1 MMSALSASMILKFSS
16 KINLSPM
23 SKKTN
28 TASVSPEVYRGRTF
42 YDTLSVHRVPHTNVS
57 AAIVT
62 KPTTVFRESNTI
74 DTNRTPDGKEYV
86 VWGADD
92 MLPYNLLDL
101 IEKDE
106 TLSTC
111 QIFNAEVCYGS
122 GLKYCTEE
130 ASSEVKSEVGD
141 FLLDNPMPDYFLGV
155 CQDFKHFNFAV
166 SVIILNEEGTKIVEL
181 HRKPACYCR
190 FCPADP
196 KTGRIT
202 KVLFAPFRNLAHTDT
217 VEEIELL
224 DPRSPWRDLQQRMGL
239 RATREN
245 GAGQEK
251 TKTRKFAILS
261 RFPGVDSMYYP
272 IPHYAAL
279 FRGSWYNIK
288 RLIGEAKM
296 SKLKNAAPIKYVIEV
311 SPRYWDNLF
320 SNRHIIDPKEQER
333 LMNEKKQEMLE
344 FLTNVEN
351 TGSVLFTPKSISL
364 DGKGES
370 PDITVT
376 PIDSKT
382 KEGGDWESDI
392 AEAVNMMC
400 FTMRVHSNL
409 VGSVP
414 GKAQT
419 NNSGSDKRELYTIA
433 QALQKPYHDILF
445 LVHEIIIRFN
455 KWKGVH
461 VDCPFIQLTT
471 LDEHTDAKEVTT
483 KNTDKNGTDS

>member
-1 MMSALSASMILKFSS
+1 MAVKNKA
-16 KINLSPM
+16 
-23 SKKTN
+23 KKSE
-28 TASVSPEVYRGRTF
+28 AAGGFFDTF
-42 YDTLSVHRVPHTNVS
+42 SVHDVPRTNVR

-62 KPTTVFRESNTI
+62 KTGTVFREADEFNI
-74 DTNRTPDGKEYV
+74 VRTHDGKEYV
-86 VWGADD
+86 SWGGDD
-92 MLPYNLLDL
+92 ELPYNIIDL

-106 TLSTC
+106 TLATC

-122 GLKYCTEE
+122 GLKYCTE
-130 ASSEVKSEVGD
+130 AAVPAVAAEVED

-155 CQDFKHFNFAV
+155 CQDLKHFNFAV
-166 SVIILNEEGTKIVEL
+166 SVIILNDDGTKIVEL

-190 FCPADP
+190 FAPPDP

-202 KVLFAPFRNLAHTDT
+202 RVLFAPFRHLSQTDT

-224 DPRSPWRDLQQRMGL
+224 DPRSPWKDLQQRMGL
-239 RATREN
+239 RASRSN
-245 GAGQEK
+245 GAGAQK
-251 TKTRKFAILS
+251 SAVRKFAILS
-261 RFPGVDSMYYP
+261 RFPGVDSMIYP

-279 FRGSWYNIK
+279 FKGSWYNIK
-288 RLIGEAKM
+288 RLIGEAKL

-311 SPRYWDNLF
+311 SQRYWDNLF
-320 SNRHIIDPKEQER
+320 ASRHIIDHKEQEK
-333 LMNEKKQEMLE
+333 LVNEKKQEMLD

-351 TGSVLFTPKSISL
+351 SGAVLFTPKSISL

-376 PIDSKT
+376 SIDSKT

-392 AEAVNMMC
+392 AEAVNMVC

-445 LVHEIIIRFN
+445 LVHQIIIRFN
-455 KWKGVH
+455 KWEGVH
-461 VDCPFIQLTT
+461 VDCPFMQLTT
-471 LDEHTDAKEVTT
+471 LDEHADAKEVTT
-483 KNTDKNGTDS
+483 TEKIENNNGSES

>member
-1 MMSALSASMILKFSS
+1 MKKANKPARKPEFYPSS
-16 KINLSPM
+16 GFFDS
-23 SKKTN
+23 
-28 TASVSPEVYRGRTF
+28 F
-42 YDTLSVHRVPHTNVS
+42 SVHQVPQTNVR

-62 KPTTVFRESNTI
+62 KTTTVFREANDLNIAT
-74 DTNRTPDGKEYV
+74 THDGTQYV
-86 VWGADD
+86 TWGADD

-122 GLKYCTEE
+122 GLKYCTEAAPE
-130 ASSEVKSEVGD
+130 AVKSEVED

-155 CQDFKHFNFAV
+155 CQDFKHYNFSI
-166 SVIILNEEGTKIVEL
+166 SVIILNDDGDKIVEL

-190 FCPADP
+190 FCPADE
-196 KTGRIT
+196 KTGKIT
-202 KVLFAPFRNLAHTDT
+202 KVLFAPFRNLAQSDT

-224 DPRSPWRDLQQRMGL
+224 DPRSPWKDLQQRMGL

-245 GAGQEK
+245 GAGTTK

-279 FRGSWYNIK
+279 FKGSWYNIK

-320 SNRHIIDPKEQER
+320 SNQHIVDPKKQEE
-333 LMNEKKQEMLE
+333 LINAKKQEMLE

-364 DGKGES
+364 DGKGETA
-370 PDITVT
+370 DITVT
-376 PIDSKT
+376 SIDSKT

-471 LDEHTDAKEVTT
+471 LDEHADAKEVSTNNNN
-483 KNTDKNGTDS
+483 KKNGPES

>member
-1 MMSALSASMILKFSS
+1 
-16 KINLSPM
+16 M
-23 SKKTN
+23 SKLT
-28 TASVSPEVYRGRTF
+28 TSPSTGEVYRAPEF
-42 YDTLSVHRVPHTNVS
+42 YDSLSVHRVPRTNVS

-62 KPTTVFRESNTI
+62 KTTSVFRESNTLI
-74 DTNRTPDGKEYV
+74 TNRTPDGTEYV
-86 VWGADD
+86 TWGGDD
-92 MLPYNLLDL
+92 MMPYHLIDL

-122 GLKYCTEE
+122 GLKYCTE
-130 ASSEVKSEVGD
+130 AAAPEVKQEVDD
-141 FLLDNPMPDYFLGV
+141 FLLDNPMADYFLGV

-166 SVIILNEEGTKIVEL
+166 SVIILNDDGTRIVEL

-196 KTGRIT
+196 KTGKIT
-202 KVLFAPFRNLAHTDT
+202 KVLFGPFRNLCHDDT

-224 DPRSPWRDLQQRMGL
+224 DPRSPWKDLQQRMGL
-239 RATREN
+239 RATRGN
-245 GAGQEK
+245 GGGK
-251 TKTRKFAILS
+251 KVTKTRKFAILS

-279 FRGSWYNIK
+279 FKGSWYNIK
-288 RLIGEAKM
+288 RLIGEAKL

-311 SPRYWDNLF
+311 SQRYWDNLF
-320 SNRHIIDPKEQER
+320 SKQHIVDPKKQQE
-333 LMNEKKQEMLE
+333 LMNQKKQEMLD

-370 PDITVT
+370 PAITVT
-376 PIDSKT
+376 SIDSKT

-445 LVHEIIIRFN
+445 TVHDIIIRFN
-455 KWKGVH
+455 KWAGVH

-471 LDEHTDAKEVTT
+471 LDEHADAKEVTT
-483 KNTDKNGTDS
+483 NKPAENEAES

>member
-1 MMSALSASMILKFSS
+1 MAKKGSKPTVTPTAYPPHTALDIF
-16 KINLSPM
+16 
-23 SKKTN
+23 
-28 TASVSPEVYRGRTF
+28 
-42 YDTLSVHRVPHTNVS
+42 SVHQVPRTNVR

-62 KPTTVFRESNTI
+62 KTNTVFREANDLNINT
-74 DTNRTPDGKEYV
+74 TPDGKQYV
-86 VWGADD
+86 TWGADD
-92 MLPYNLLDL
+92 MLPYDLLDL

-122 GLKYCTEE
+122 GLRYCTKT
-130 ASSEVKSEVGD
+130 ASPTVKAEVD
-141 FLLDNPMPDYFLGV
+141 AFLLDNPMPDYFLGV
-155 CQDFKHFNFAV
+155 CQDFKHYNFAV
-166 SVIILNEEGTKIVEL
+166 SVIILNADGTKIVEL

-190 FCPADP
+190 FCPADE
-196 KTGRIT
+196 KTGRIS
-202 KVLFAPFRNLAHTDT
+202 KILFAPFRSLSNTDT

-224 DPRSPWRDLQQRMGL
+224 DPRSPWKDLQQRMAI
-239 RATREN
+239 RATRDN
-245 GAGQEK
+245 AAGQNR
-251 TKTRKFAILS
+251 TATRKFAILS

-279 FRGSWYNIK
+279 FKGSWYNIK

-320 SNRHIIDPKEQER
+320 QNQHIVSHEER
-333 LMNEKKQEMLE
+333 QKLVDKKKQEMLE

-351 TGSVLFTPKSISL
+351 SGSVLFTPKNISL
-364 DGKGES
+364 DGKGETA
-370 PDITVT
+370 DITVT
-376 PIDSKT
+376 SIDSKT

-392 AEAVNMMC
+392 AEAVNMVC

-414 GKAQT
+414 GKTQT

-433 QALQKPYHDILF
+433 QALQKPYRDILF
-445 LVHEIIIRFN
+445 MVHNIIIN
-455 KWKGVH
+455 YNGWTGVH

-471 LDEHTDAKEVTT
+471 LDEHTDAKEVSAGANDSGTT
-483 KNTDKNGTDS
+483 ES

>member
-1 MMSALSASMILKFSS
+1 MKKANKPARKPEFYPSS
-16 KINLSPM
+16 GFFDS
-23 SKKTN
+23 
-28 TASVSPEVYRGRTF
+28 F
-42 YDTLSVHRVPHTNVS
+42 SVHHVPQTNVR

-62 KPTTVFRESNTI
+62 KTTTVFREANDLNIAT
-74 DTNRTPDGKEYV
+74 THDGTQYV
-86 VWGADD
+86 TWGADD
-92 MLPYNLLDL
+92 MFPYNLLDL

-122 GLKYCTEE
+122 GLKYCTEAAPE
-130 ASSEVKSEVGD
+130 AVKSEVED

-155 CQDFKHFNFAV
+155 CQDFKHYNFSI
-166 SVIILNEEGTKIVEL
+166 SVIILNDDGDKIVEL

-190 FCPADP
+190 FCPADE
-196 KTGRIT
+196 KTGKIT
-202 KVLFAPFRNLAHTDT
+202 KVLFAPFRNLAQSDT

-224 DPRSPWRDLQQRMGL
+224 DPRSPWKDLQQRMGL

-245 GAGQEK
+245 GAGTTK

-279 FRGSWYNIK
+279 FKGSWYNIK

-320 SNRHIIDPKEQER
+320 SNQHIVDPQKQEE
-333 LMNEKKQEMLE
+333 LINAKKQEMLE

-364 DGKGES
+364 DGKGETA
-370 PDITVT
+370 DITVT
-376 PIDSKT
+376 SIDSKT

-471 LDEHTDAKEVTT
+471 LDEHADAKEVSTNNND
-483 KNTDKNGTDS
+483 KKNGPES

>member
-1 MMSALSASMILKFSS
+1 MKDTNNQSA
-16 KINLSPM
+16 
-23 SKKTN
+23 
-28 TASVSPEVYRGRTF
+28 GRF
-42 YDTLSVHRVPHTNVS
+42 FDSFSVHQVPHTNVR

-62 KPTTVFRESNTI
+62 KTNTVFREANDLNINT
-74 DTNRTPDGKEYV
+74 THDGKQYV
-86 VWGADD
+86 TWGADD
-92 MLPYNLLDL
+92 MLPYNLIDL

-122 GLKYCTEE
+122 GLKYCTEA
-130 ASSEVKSEVGD
+130 ASPTVKAQVED

-155 CQDFKHFNFAV
+155 CQDFKHYNFAV
-166 SVIILNEEGTKIVEL
+166 SVIILNEAGDKIVEL
-181 HRKPACYCR
+181 HRTPACYCR
-190 FCPADP
+190 FCPADE

-202 KVLFAPFRNLAHTDT
+202 KVLFAPFRNLSQCDT

-224 DPRSPWRDLQQRMGL
+224 DPRSPWKDLQQRMGL
-239 RATREN
+239 RATRGN
-245 GAGQEK
+245 SGGQTV

-279 FRGSWYNIK
+279 FKGSWYNIK

-296 SKLKNAAPIKYVIEV
+296 AKLKNAAPIKYVIEV

-320 SNRHIIDPKEQER
+320 ANQHIIDPKKQEV

-370 PDITVT
+370 ADITVT
-376 PIDSKT
+376 SIDSRT

-392 AEAVNMMC
+392 AEAVNMVC

-419 NNSGSDKRELYTIA
+419 NNSGSDKRELYSIA

-445 LVHEIIIRFN
+445 LVHQIIIKFN
-455 KWKGVH
+455 QWVGVH

-471 LDEHTDAKEVTT
+471 LDEHSDAKEVTT
-483 KNTDKNGTDS
+483 NTDSDENIGNIND

>member
-1 MMSALSASMILKFSS
+1 
-16 KINLSPM
+16 M
-23 SKKTN
+23 SKLT
-28 TASVSPEVYRGRTF
+28 TSPSIGEVYRAPEF
-42 YDTLSVHRVPHTNVS
+42 YDSLSVHRVPRTNVS

-62 KPTTVFRESNTI
+62 KTTSVFRESNTLI
-74 DTNRTPDGKEYV
+74 TNRTPDGTEYV
-86 VWGADD
+86 TWGGDD
-92 MLPYNLLDL
+92 MMPYHLIDL

-122 GLKYCTEE
+122 GLKYCTE
-130 ASSEVKSEVGD
+130 AAAPEVKQEVDD
-141 FLLDNPMPDYFLGV
+141 FLLDNPMADYFLGV

-166 SVIILNEEGTKIVEL
+166 SVIILNDDGTRIVEL

-196 KTGRIT
+196 KTGKIT
-202 KVLFAPFRNLAHTDT
+202 KVLFGPFRNLCQDDT

-224 DPRSPWRDLQQRMGL
+224 DPRSPWKDLQQRMGL
-239 RATREN
+239 RATRGN
-245 GAGQEK
+245 GGGK
-251 TKTRKFAILS
+251 KVTKTRKFAILS

-279 FRGSWYNIK
+279 FKGSWYNIK
-288 RLIGEAKM
+288 RLIGEAKL

-320 SNRHIIDPKEQER
+320 SKQHIVDPKKQQE
-333 LMNEKKQEMLE
+333 LMNQKKQEMLD

-376 PIDSKT
+376 SIDSKT

-445 LVHEIIIRFN
+445 TVHDIIIRFN
-455 KWKGVH
+455 KWAGVH
-461 VDCPFIQLTT
+461 VDCPFIQLTR
-471 LDEHTDAKEVTT
+471 LDEHADAKEVTT
-483 KNTDKNGTDS
+483 NKPA

>member
-1 MMSALSASMILKFSS
+1 MKKANKPTRKPEFYPSS
-16 KINLSPM
+16 GFFDS
-23 SKKTN
+23 
-28 TASVSPEVYRGRTF
+28 F
-42 YDTLSVHRVPHTNVS
+42 SVHHVPQTNVR

-62 KPTTVFRESNTI
+62 KTTTVFREANDLNIAT
-74 DTNRTPDGKEYV
+74 THDGTQYV
-86 VWGADD
+86 TWGADD

-130 ASSEVKSEVGD
+130 ASGKVKSEVDD

-155 CQDFKHFNFAV
+155 CQDFKHFNFSV
-166 SVIILNEEGTKIVEL
+166 SVIILNEDADKIVEL

-190 FCPADP
+190 FCPADE
-196 KTGRIT
+196 KTGKIT
-202 KVLFAPFRNLAHTDT
+202 KVLFAPFRNLAQSDT

-224 DPRSPWRDLQQRMGL
+224 DPRSPWKDLQQRMGL

-245 GAGQEK
+245 GAGTTK

-279 FRGSWYNIK
+279 FKGSWYNIK

-320 SNRHIIDPKEQER
+320 SNQHIVDPKKQEE
-333 LMNEKKQEMLE
+333 LINAKKQEMLE

-364 DGKGES
+364 DGKGETA
-370 PDITVT
+370 DITVT
-376 PIDSKT
+376 SIDSKT

-471 LDEHTDAKEVTT
+471 LDEHADAKEVST
-483 KNTDKNGTDS
+483 NNNDKKDEPES